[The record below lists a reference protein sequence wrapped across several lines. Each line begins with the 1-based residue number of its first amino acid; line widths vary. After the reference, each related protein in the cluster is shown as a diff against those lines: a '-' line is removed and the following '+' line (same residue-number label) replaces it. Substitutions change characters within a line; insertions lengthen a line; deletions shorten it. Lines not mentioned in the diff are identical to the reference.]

1 MYIYKKDDPVP
12 MKFHYVVIFILAL
25 KAFSSIG
32 TVPEMIDV
40 ERQLRGTALDW
51 AGKFSVASAVLL
63 IVLGFGT
70 ALMLLKRKHHGP
82 KALYTYW
89 LAECVILVTTNY
101 AASTVNQ
108 QYDATTTLVWVVFY
122 AAVICISAVYYTK
135 RQVLFEGNGASNVAR
150 PNGKRQLDLS
160 WMAFAGYAIIGI
172 SHFYMAYAIYQG
184 AKFWFF
190 MAVLLLPG
198 IGDVMGLWFLFHNEL
213 WAPMAVYAVGLLLFA
228 GAMVGS
234 TIGEKKS

>member
-12 MKFHYVVIFILAL
+12 MKFHYAVIFILAF
-25 KAFSSIG
+25 KAFSTIG
-32 TVPEMIDV
+32 TIPEMIDV

-51 AGKFSVASAVLL
+51 AGKFCVAAAVLL
-63 IVLGFGT
+63 IALGFGT
-70 ALMLLKRKHHGP
+70 AFMLLKRKRQGP
-82 KALYTYW
+82 KALYAYW
-89 LAECVILVTTNY
+89 LAECVILVVTNY
-101 AASTVNQ
+101 AASTVNTD
-108 QYDATTTLVWVVFY
+108 YDTTTTLVWVAIY

-135 RQVLFEGNGASNVAR
+135 RQALFEGNDASNVAR
-150 PNGKRQLDLS
+150 TEWKRQLDLS
-160 WMAFAGYAIIGI
+160 WLAFAGYAIIGI

-198 IGDVMGLWFLFHNEL
+198 IGDIMGLWFLFHNEL

-228 GAMVGS
+228 GAMVGA
-234 TIGEKKS
+234 TIGDKKK